1 MTTFYASASVNNGDI
16 TTGVV
21 PIGAGF
27 NQSNQCT
34 VDPVNNRIQVA
45 NAGVYRICA
54 VLNCAYSGPLPVTA
68 SFAFFKNGIILASSA
83 YSNAEAGFST
93 ANQTQSLSFEL
104 IATLLVNDLID
115 VRLVSTLQNFGI
127 GSGMLSVTAL

>member
-1 MTTFYASASVNNGDI
+1 MTAFYASASVNNGDI
-16 TTGVV
+16 TTGVI

-27 NQSNQCT
+27 NQTNQCT
-34 VDPVNNRIQVA
+34 IDTVNNRIQVA

-68 SFAFFKNGIILASSA
+68 SFAFFKNGLIIANSA
-83 YSNAEAGFST
+83 FSNSEVGFT
-93 ANQTQSLSFEL
+93 NANETQTISFEL
-104 IATLLVNDLID
+104 IATLAINDVVD
-115 VRLVSTLQNFGI
+115 VRLANIVHNFGI